1 MRRSE
6 TSLDRVR
13 LRLGPPLQVAPW
25 LFQLYLHLLSC
36 PLISS
41 HLHLISIHILY
52 NQDSVDK
59 PTTHSPTRPL
69 HEGDSRTKN
78 TKSATRIAHTRTNTR
93 TNTRI
98 VFEGSLLVYLPLEPR
113 TDTLDELPGNMMHR
127 VGSNTTKVGR
137 RKIQANSGK
146 NHHARRQAF
155 THVLT
160 HSHTPRR
167 YGYLRGWVT
176 CRDQETKRAT
186 DCNKSRRY
194 VLVLSDAS
202 KTSCSFVCVCVR
214 FATALRKMFQLVFP
228 SRELYVLVVV
238 CFSSFPTW

>member
-98 VFEGSLLVYLPLEPR
+98 AFEGSLLVYLPLEPR
-113 TDTLDELPGNMMHR
+113 TDTLHELPGNMMHR

-137 RKIQANSGK
+137 RKDTIEFWKESPCK
-146 NHHARRQAF
+146 ETSVHAR
-155 THVLT
+155 THTLT
-160 HSHTPRR
+160 HASALWLSP
-167 YGYLRGWVT
+167 WVGDVQRP
-176 CRDQETKRAT
+176 RDQTSNRLQQEPPVRA
-186 DCNKSRRY
+186 C
-194 VLVLSDAS
+194 A
-202 KTSCSFVCVCVR
+202 
-214 FATALRKMFQLVFP
+214 
-228 SRELYVLVVV
+228 
-238 CFSSFPTW
+238 